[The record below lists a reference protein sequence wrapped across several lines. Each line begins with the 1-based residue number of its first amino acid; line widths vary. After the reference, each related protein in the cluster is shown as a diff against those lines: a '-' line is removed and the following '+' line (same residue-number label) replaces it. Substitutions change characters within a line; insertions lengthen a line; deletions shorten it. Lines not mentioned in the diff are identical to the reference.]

1 MVYAEFLSDEL
12 LPVAYVYGLRYVIM
26 SGDYVVWLS
35 LSFAQ
40 ALACLRR
47 TIWAQHGMG
56 TLLPGNWSGPCR
68 QE

>member
-26 SGDYVVWLS
+26 PGDYVVWLS

-40 ALACLRR
+40 ALACLHS
-47 TIWAQHGMG
+47 TVWALYCQATG
-56 TLLPGNWSGPCR
+56 LAPCR
-68 QE
+68 QY